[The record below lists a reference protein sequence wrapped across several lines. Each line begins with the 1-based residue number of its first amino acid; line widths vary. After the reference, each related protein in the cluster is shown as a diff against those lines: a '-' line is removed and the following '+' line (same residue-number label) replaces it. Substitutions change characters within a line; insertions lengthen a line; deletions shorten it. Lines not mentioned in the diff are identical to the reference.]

1 MFCNKCGK
9 ENLEGSA
16 FCIECGAQ
24 LTAPQAPVAPAAPA
38 PAPNKKKTGLIVG
51 IVAAVVAIIA
61 IVIGILFATDVI
73 GGKNDSA
80 DKKNEPKTEDSV
92 SVNAGINDKNTDKDK
107 EKEDEKISYI
117 GTWTAE
123 VDLGSMINDMYADD
137 PDLGSYV
144 KFSKIILKLDFTF
157 NEDGTY
163 SIVGDKDS
171 VIETSKAL
179 KADFKSGMLDYIAD
193 NGMTLEQFEAAS
205 GMSLDKIVDESIG
218 ESFTNEFA
226 NELEAKGKYKFEDG
240 KLYTTDDLTEEL
252 VDTEYETFEIINNKE
267 LKFTG
272 CVGENAAEMSSI
284 YPYIMIKK

>member
-9 ENLEGSA
+9 ENLERSA
-16 FCIECGAQ
+16 FCVECGAQ

-38 PAPNKKKTGLIVG
+38 PAPNKKRTGLIVG
-51 IVAAVVAIIA
+51 IAAAVVAIIA
-61 IVIGILFATDVI
+61 IVIGILFARDVI
-73 GGKNDSA
+73 SGKNDSA
-80 DKKNEPKTEDSV
+80 DKMNEPKTEDSV
-92 SVNAGINDKNTDKDK
+92 SVNAGITDKDK
-107 EKEDEKISYI
+107 EKEDEKINYI

-123 VDLGSMINDMYADD
+123 VDFGSMINDMYADD
-137 PDLGSYV
+137 PDIGSYV

-205 GMSLDKIVDESIG
+205 GMSLDKIVDESFG
-218 ESFTNEFA
+218 ENFTNEFA